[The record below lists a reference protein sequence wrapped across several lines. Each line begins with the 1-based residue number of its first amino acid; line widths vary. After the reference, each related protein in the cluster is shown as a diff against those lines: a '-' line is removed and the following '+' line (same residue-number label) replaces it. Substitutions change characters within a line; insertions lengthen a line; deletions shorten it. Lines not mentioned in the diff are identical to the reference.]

1 MTLKQIAGFIFRQLS
16 AGNFIQN
23 IGFYTLL
30 VLLVWI
36 IAVQFNKAS
45 GKYKIN

>member
-1 MTLKQIAGFIFRQLS
+1 MTLKQILGFVLRELS

-30 VLLVWI
+30 AVLIWI
-36 IAVQFNKAS
+36 LAVQLNEVS
-45 GKYKIN
+45 QKYRVN

>member
-1 MTLKQIAGFIFRQLS
+1 MTLKQIASFIFRQLS

-30 VLLVWI
+30 VLVVWI
-36 IAVQFNKAS
+36 LAVQLNEVS
-45 GKYKIN
+45 QKYKVN